1 MSENKFQ
8 AVGAGAESTSIS
20 YSRALS
26 RGMHAYHEHCDYELA
41 VLISGSGWCYLD
53 SDVFR
58 MQPGHIYIIPPN
70 RVHMMS
76 YSEQETHAMYHIYFR
91 PDLLTDIRQQFDIPL
106 EPALSSRTVLELDD
120 ELRAR
125 LDHAL
130 SFIKRRPQTGIIDSA
145 IRHLLVESILLSMA
159 RQLGLDSG
167 IPDPAVSHPVVQE
180 LLSFIARHFSDDL
193 TLDMLSSHTGLNRSY
208 LCRLF
213 KKELG
218 LTITEYIN
226 SVRIRN
232 ACRLLRESDQNITQI
247 SLQSGFNSTAYFD
260 RQFRTLMGMSP
271 TAYLNEYRPHA
282 SSV

>member
-1 MSENKFQ
+1 MSENKF
-8 AVGAGAESTSIS
+8 STTGPLPQTTSLS

-26 RGMHAYHEHCDYELA
+26 RGMHAYHEHSDYELA
-41 VLISGSGWCYLD
+41 ALLSGSGWCYLD

-58 MQPGHIYIIPPN
+58 MEAGHLYIIPPN

-76 YSEQETHAMYHIYFR
+76 YSDQTPHAMYHIYFR
-91 PDLLTDIRQQFDIPL
+91 AEILTEIRQSFGINL
-106 EPALSSRTVLELDD
+106 EPELQKHPALELSD

-130 SFIKRRPQTGIIDSA
+130 SVINRRPQNGAIDCA
-145 IRHLLVESILLSMA
+145 IRHLLVECILLSMA
-159 RQLGLDSG
+159 RQLGLDADLSA
-167 IPDPAVSHPVVQE
+167 PTASHPVIQD
-180 LLSFIARHFSDDL
+180 LIQFISLHFAEDL
-193 TLDMLSSHTGLNRSY
+193 TLDMLSGHTGLNRSY

-213 KKELG
+213 RKEMG

-226 SVRIRN
+226 SIRVRN
-232 ACRLLRESDQNITQI
+232 ACRLLRESDLNITQI

-271 TAYLNEYRPHA
+271 TAYLNEYRLTV
-282 SSV
+282 SV